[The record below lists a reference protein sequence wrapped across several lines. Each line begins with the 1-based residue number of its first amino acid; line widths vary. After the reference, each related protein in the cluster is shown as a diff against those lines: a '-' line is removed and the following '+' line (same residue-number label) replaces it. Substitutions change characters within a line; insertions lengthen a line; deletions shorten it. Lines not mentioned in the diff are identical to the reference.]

1 MILEYGIRNFLS
13 FKEGATVSFRLD
25 GKVPTEISG
34 GRDFATVMCVKGA
47 NGSGKTHLLKGLAF
61 LTHFICK
68 SFNEEVD
75 DPIPIDPFCA
85 SAEPSYFY
93 VEFRIGGI
101 DYRYDLEATR
111 NRVERECLTKK
122 VKREVKV
129 FERVRDTVTT
139 ATGEFKLLKKIKLRK
154 NASAISTA
162 RQHQISTVLPIHD
175 FFGNIRFN
183 VSNSGLR
190 AVLPNNLQAASKFM
204 HDHPE
209 VLRWILKFLKD
220 CDTGIK
226 DIKIL
231 KETMDGDQKERYS
244 PVFIHS
250 VDGVDFFV
258 PDFQESAGTK
268 QLFALLLSYG
278 GAVSTGATLILDE
291 FDLYLH
297 PDLLPKLLELFTNSE
312 NTEGAQL
319 LFSTHQSDV
328 MDICG
333 RYRTYLVQKENNA
346 SFCYRLDEIPGDIL
360 RNGRSIAQPYKEGRI
375 GGVPKL

>member
-25 GKVPTEISG
+25 GKVPSEVSG

-61 LTHFICK
+61 LSHFICK
-68 SFNEEVD
+68 SFGEDVD
-75 DPIPIDPFCA
+75 DPIPINPFGF
-85 SAEPSYFY
+85 SEEPSQFY
-93 VEFRIGGI
+93 VEFRIGTTN
-101 DYRYDLEATR
+101 YRYDLEVTR

-129 FERVRDTVTT
+129 FERIRDTLPT
-139 ATGEFKLLKKIKLRK
+139 ATGEFKLLKKTKLRK
-154 NASAISTA
+154 NASAISIA
-162 RQHQISTVLPIHD
+162 RQHEIRDVLTIHK
-175 FFGNIRFN
+175 FFSSNRFN
-183 VSNSGLR
+183 VSSSGVR
-190 AVLPNNLQAASKFM
+190 MVPPNNLQAAAKFI
-204 HDHPE
+204 HDNPG
-209 VLRWILKFLKD
+209 VLPWILEFLKE

-231 KETMDGDQKERYS
+231 KEKMEGEQRERYT

-250 VDGVDFFV
+250 AGGVDLPV
-258 PDFQESAGTK
+258 SDFHESAGTK

-278 GAVSTGATLILDE
+278 AALSTGGTLILDE

-297 PDLLPKLLELFTNSE
+297 PDLLPKLLELFTGPE
-312 NTEGAQL
+312 NTKGAQL
-319 LFSTHQSDV
+319 LFSSHQNDV

-333 RYRTYLVQKENNA
+333 RYRTYLVQKEDNA
-346 SFCYRLDEIPGDIL
+346 SFCYRLDEIPGDVL
-360 RNGRSIAQPYKEGRI
+360 RNGRSIVQPYKEGRI
-375 GGVPKL
+375 GGVPRL